1 MLLPTWVVS
10 KTHFVVSVD
19 WRLWFILLLDKLCN
33 PFSRCSCHL
42 ESWMF
47 GIKSYTLCVC
57 ACHNTLPHQ
66 RVYYSLC
73 MHGILSDFLRE
84 IRSASVCPAP
94 RSLVWQ
100 LPLCSSMLCW
110 PIIRVAWHR
119 IARPHCS
126 HFVCMR
132 WHLFGLLASDHV
144 CSIMFSSALL
154 LFLFAVEAV
163 RYPGLF
169 LSQHTRGVS

>member
-1 MLLPTWVVS
+1 MFQSTIHVDDQSRLLVESVPHSMLRVFHVGALCLLLPTWVVS

-19 WRLWFILLLDKLCN
+19 WRLVFILSLDKLCN

-47 GIKSYTLCVC
+47 GLKSYTLCVC

-94 RSLVWQ
+94 RILVWQ
-100 LPLCSSMLCW
+100 LPLCSSMLCR
-110 PIIRVAWHR
+110 PIIRVACHR
-119 IARPHCS
+119 LARPHCS
-126 HFVCMR
+126 HFVCMLIR
-132 WHLFGLLASDHV
+132 LV
-144 CSIMFSSALL
+144 
-154 LFLFAVEAV
+154 
-163 RYPGLF
+163 F
-169 LSQHTRGVS
+169 LSPIRYAV